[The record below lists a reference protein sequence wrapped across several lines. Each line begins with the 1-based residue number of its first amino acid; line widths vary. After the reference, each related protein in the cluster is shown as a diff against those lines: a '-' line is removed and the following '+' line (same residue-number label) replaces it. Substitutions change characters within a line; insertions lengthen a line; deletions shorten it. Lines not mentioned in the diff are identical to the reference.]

1 MTDVERSRG
10 TAGLTVASTF
20 SGCGGSC
27 LGFEMAGYRVLWANE
42 FLAIA
47 RKSYAANHP
56 DTLLDGRDI
65 RRVEPSDI
73 LEACKLRPGE
83 LDVFNGSPPCQAFS
97 SAGQGAAGWGTLRD
111 YGNGVQQR
119 NEDLFFEYVRLVK
132 GIQPRAFV
140 AENVSGLT
148 RGAAIGMCKE
158 IMRALE
164 GAGYAVRCKIL
175 DAQWLGVPQTRSRS
189 IFIGV
194 RKDLG
199 ELPEYPAPLGYR
211 YSLREALP
219 HLSAC
224 GNRGQ
229 GGWYGRS
236 PFHMRRIESDAP
248 APCITSSGSGDYEVI
263 ESKVIWDTKTS
274 NASFRRSRNVT
285 DEPCP
290 AILTSGSH
298 TFDVHSIPS
307 HTRAAREWR
316 QLRPGQK
323 STKYFNLLRTDANKP
338 SPCILAGSEH
348 GTASVTPPNEPRRFT
363 IDERRV
369 ICSFPADFILEGT
382 YAEQWARLG
391 NAVPPLMM
399 RAVAAKLRDGL
410 FTRLGRT
417 RPRFH
422 DAVLDLR

>member
-1 MTDVERSRG
+1 VRRQLPRLRDGGLPRSLGER
-10 TAGLTVASTF
+10 VF
-20 SGCGGSC
+20 
-27 LGFEMAGYRVLWANE
+27 
-42 FLAIA
+42 
-47 RKSYAANHP
+47 
-56 DTLLDGRDI
+56 
-65 RRVEPSDI
+65 
-73 LEACKLRPGE
+73 
-83 LDVFNGSPPCQAFS
+83 FNGSPPCQAFS
-97 SAGQGAAGWGTLRD
+97 SAGQRSAGWGQLRD
-111 YGNGVQQR
+111 YGNGVQQK
-119 NEDLFFEYVRLVK
+119 NEDLFFEYIRLVK

-140 AENVSGLT
+140 AENVAGLT
-148 RGAAIGMCKE
+148 RGVAIGMCKE
-158 IMRALE
+158 ILRALDA
-164 GAGYAVRCKIL
+164 AGYTVRCKIL

-219 HLSAC
+219 YLQAM
-224 GNRGQ
+224 R
-229 GGWYGRS
+229 YRS
-236 PFHMRRIESDAP
+236 PADMPINSGKARDPLGQRVNADQPS
-248 APCITSSGSGDYEVI
+248 PCITTKCNDYRA

-274 NASFRRSRNVT
+274 NASFHRSRDVN

-298 TFDVHSIPS
+298 TYDVHSIPS

-338 SPCILAGSEH
+338 SPCILADAGAGGGS
-348 GTASVTPPNEPRRFT
+348 TAAVTPPNEPRRFT
-363 IDERRV
+363 IDELRV
-369 ICSFPADFILEGT
+369 ICSFPADFILEGS
-382 YAEQWARLG
+382 YADQWARLG

-399 RAVAAKLRDGL
+399 RAVAARLRDGL

-417 RPRFH
+417 RPRFR
-422 DAVLDLR
+422 DAVRDAK

>member
-42 FLAIA
+42 FLVIA

-56 DTLLDGRDI
+56 ETLLDGRDI

-140 AENVSGLT
+140 AENVAGLT

-164 GAGYAVRCKIL
+164 AAGYAVRCKIL

-211 YSLREALP
+211 YSLREVLP
-219 HLSAC
+219 GLGRVRHDTGTPSFSAGDVTDKPCPAILSSQGHSPYLHLKVTDKP
-224 GNRGQ
+224 R
-229 GGWYGRS
+229 
-236 PFHMRRIESDAP
+236 
-248 APCITSSGSGDYEVI
+248 
-263 ESKVIWDTKTS
+263 VIWDTKTS
-274 NASFRRSRNVT
+274 NASFRRSRDVT

-290 AILTSGSH
+290 AILTSGAH
-298 TFDVHSIPS
+298 TYDVHEGYPLGAE
-307 HTRAAREWR
+307 TLKLWK
-316 QLRPGQK
+316 QLRPGK
-323 STKYFNLLRTDANKP
+323 NSKRRFSVKR
-338 SPCILAGSEH
+338 
-348 GTASVTPPNEPRRFT
+348 ASVELPSGCIMTGLGESGVMHPTEPRKFSM
-363 IDERRV
+363 DELRV

-417 RPRFH
+417 RPRFR